1 MTRLL
6 GLAVVGFAHRD
17 QRDGLNAEVLL
28 ETSGGYDSTFG
39 LSINDR
45 PGSHSHIFFV
55 GKASLDAGTDQNPP
69 RAQGV

>member
-6 GLAVVGFAHRD
+6 GPAVVGFAHRD

-45 PGSHSHIFFV
+45 AGLHSHVPARFV
-55 GKASLDAGTDQNPP
+55 CTPKSLKSL
-69 RAQGV
+69 